1 MKKEQIKVMI
11 SKVKNKIWLFLK
23 KIYAK
28 LPEKMK
34 VHIRKLKPK
43 EKIKGEYRG
52 SDRAERDA
60 GFKGISKQEL
70 DPVIL
75 GFVSDQHYTGNL

>member
-1 MKKEQIKVMI
+1 MKKEQIKAMI
-11 SKVKNKIWLFLK
+11 GKAKNKVWLFLK

-43 EKIKGEYRG
+43 EKVSIK
-52 SDRAERDA
+52 A
-60 GFKGISKQEL
+60 
-70 DPVIL
+70 VIRQKRCR
-75 GFVSDQHYTGNL
+75 F